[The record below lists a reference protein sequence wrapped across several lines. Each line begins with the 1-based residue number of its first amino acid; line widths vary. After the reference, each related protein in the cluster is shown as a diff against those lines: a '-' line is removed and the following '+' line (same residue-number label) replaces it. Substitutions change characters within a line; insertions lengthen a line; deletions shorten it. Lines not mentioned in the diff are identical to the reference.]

1 MAVGGGMYWLGVS
14 ATVLTLAGLELLT
27 VLFKNLGLRTMLV
40 HFTTTRQENLVRILD
55 QVHQRR
61 YRVVSYKAA
70 EEKHGE
76 LCSYRVSLV
85 VKIKEQREEQALFH
99 LHSVAAGLGADRNGI
114 GGPMPG
120 ILLPL
125 PPQTDRKMKKRI
137 TEQDYLKA
145 HRKASREEEIA
156 RHGRPVGQSR
166 VHRSKKAYD
175 RKKTKAGL
183 KRLPFDF
190 IPALMFPH
198 SHLLRSLLSCHS
210 CTPLFGRE
218 I

>member
-1 MAVGGGMYWLGVS
+1 
-14 ATVLTLAGLELLT
+14 
-27 VLFKNLGLRTMLV
+27 
-40 HFTTTRQENLVRILD
+40 
-55 QVHQRR
+55 
-61 YRVVSYKAA
+61 
-70 EEKHGE
+70 
-76 LCSYRVSLV
+76 
-85 VKIKEQREEQALFH
+85 
-99 LHSVAAGLGADRNGI
+99 
-114 GGPMPG
+114 
-120 ILLPL
+120 
-125 PPQTDRKMKKRI
+125 MKKRI

-166 VHRSKKAYD
+166 VHRWKKAYD

-190 IPALMFPH
+190 IPALMF
-198 SHLLRSLLSCHS
+198 SHLLRSLLSYHS

>member
-1 MAVGGGMYWLGVS
+1 
-14 ATVLTLAGLELLT
+14 
-27 VLFKNLGLRTMLV
+27 
-40 HFTTTRQENLVRILD
+40 
-55 QVHQRR
+55 
-61 YRVVSYKAA
+61 
-70 EEKHGE
+70 
-76 LCSYRVSLV
+76 
-85 VKIKEQREEQALFH
+85 
-99 LHSVAAGLGADRNGI
+99 
-114 GGPMPG
+114 
-120 ILLPL
+120 
-125 PPQTDRKMKKRI
+125 MKKRI

-190 IPALMFPH
+190 IPALMF

-210 CTPLFGRE
+210 CTLLFGRG

>member
-1 MAVGGGMYWLGVS
+1 
-14 ATVLTLAGLELLT
+14 
-27 VLFKNLGLRTMLV
+27 
-40 HFTTTRQENLVRILD
+40 
-55 QVHQRR
+55 
-61 YRVVSYKAA
+61 
-70 EEKHGE
+70 
-76 LCSYRVSLV
+76 
-85 VKIKEQREEQALFH
+85 
-99 LHSVAAGLGADRNGI
+99 
-114 GGPMPG
+114 
-120 ILLPL
+120 
-125 PPQTDRKMKKRI
+125 MKKRI

-156 RHGRPVGQSR
+156 RHGHPVGQSR
-166 VHRSKKAYD
+166 VHRSERADD

-198 SHLLRSLLSCHS
+198 LLRSVLSCHS

>member
-1 MAVGGGMYWLGVS
+1 
-14 ATVLTLAGLELLT
+14 
-27 VLFKNLGLRTMLV
+27 
-40 HFTTTRQENLVRILD
+40 
-55 QVHQRR
+55 
-61 YRVVSYKAA
+61 
-70 EEKHGE
+70 
-76 LCSYRVSLV
+76 
-85 VKIKEQREEQALFH
+85 
-99 LHSVAAGLGADRNGI
+99 
-114 GGPMPG
+114 
-120 ILLPL
+120 
-125 PPQTDRKMKKRI
+125 MKKRI

-190 IPALMFPH
+190 IPAPLTSISAFISALTLMFPH
-198 SHLLRSLLSCHS
+198 LDLDLDLDLLLLSCHS
-210 CTPLFGRE
+210 CTPLFGRG

>member
-1 MAVGGGMYWLGVS
+1 
-14 ATVLTLAGLELLT
+14 
-27 VLFKNLGLRTMLV
+27 
-40 HFTTTRQENLVRILD
+40 
-55 QVHQRR
+55 
-61 YRVVSYKAA
+61 
-70 EEKHGE
+70 
-76 LCSYRVSLV
+76 
-85 VKIKEQREEQALFH
+85 
-99 LHSVAAGLGADRNGI
+99 
-114 GGPMPG
+114 
-120 ILLPL
+120 
-125 PPQTDRKMKKRI
+125 MKKRI

-198 SHLLRSLLSCHS
+198 LLRSVLSCHS
-210 CTPLFGRE
+210 CTLLFGRG

>member
-1 MAVGGGMYWLGVS
+1 
-14 ATVLTLAGLELLT
+14 
-27 VLFKNLGLRTMLV
+27 
-40 HFTTTRQENLVRILD
+40 
-55 QVHQRR
+55 
-61 YRVVSYKAA
+61 
-70 EEKHGE
+70 
-76 LCSYRVSLV
+76 
-85 VKIKEQREEQALFH
+85 
-99 LHSVAAGLGADRNGI
+99 
-114 GGPMPG
+114 MPG

-156 RHGRPVGQSR
+156 RHSRPVGQSR

>member
-1 MAVGGGMYWLGVS
+1 
-14 ATVLTLAGLELLT
+14 
-27 VLFKNLGLRTMLV
+27 
-40 HFTTTRQENLVRILD
+40 
-55 QVHQRR
+55 
-61 YRVVSYKAA
+61 
-70 EEKHGE
+70 
-76 LCSYRVSLV
+76 
-85 VKIKEQREEQALFH
+85 
-99 LHSVAAGLGADRNGI
+99 
-114 GGPMPG
+114 
-120 ILLPL
+120 
-125 PPQTDRKMKKRI
+125 MKKRI

-166 VHRSKKAYD
+166 VHRS
-175 RKKTKAGL
+175 KKTKAGL

>member
-1 MAVGGGMYWLGVS
+1 M
-14 ATVLTLAGLELLT
+14 
-27 VLFKNLGLRTMLV
+27 
-40 HFTTTRQENLVRILD
+40 
-55 QVHQRR
+55 
-61 YRVVSYKAA
+61 
-70 EEKHGE
+70 
-76 LCSYRVSLV
+76 
-85 VKIKEQREEQALFH
+85 
-99 LHSVAAGLGADRNGI
+99 
-114 GGPMPG
+114 
-120 ILLPL
+120 

-190 IPALMFPH
+190 IPALMF

-210 CTPLFGRE
+210 CTLLFGRG

>member
-1 MAVGGGMYWLGVS
+1 
-14 ATVLTLAGLELLT
+14 
-27 VLFKNLGLRTMLV
+27 
-40 HFTTTRQENLVRILD
+40 
-55 QVHQRR
+55 
-61 YRVVSYKAA
+61 
-70 EEKHGE
+70 
-76 LCSYRVSLV
+76 
-85 VKIKEQREEQALFH
+85 
-99 LHSVAAGLGADRNGI
+99 
-114 GGPMPG
+114 MPG

-125 PPQTDRKMKKRI
+125 PPQTDRKRKKRI

-190 IPALMFPH
+190 PATGYFDETGRFRAVIPMPGN
-198 SHLLRSLLSCHS
+198 RSNGQK
-210 CTPLFGRE
+210 P
-218 I
+218 